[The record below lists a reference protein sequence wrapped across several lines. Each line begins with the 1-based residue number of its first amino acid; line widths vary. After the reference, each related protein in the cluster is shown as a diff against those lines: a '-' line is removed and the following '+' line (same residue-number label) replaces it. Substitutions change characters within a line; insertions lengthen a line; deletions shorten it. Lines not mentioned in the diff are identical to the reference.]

1 MKISVQKITL
11 IGIFTAFSLIIFM
24 VEAQFPV
31 MPIGGMKLGL
41 ANIVTMAAMLFVGR
55 KEAGLSLL
63 LRIVLAAGLYGTVVS
78 FAFSL
83 TGGILAYFA
92 MCIAVSRVGENQL
105 WVTSVFG
112 GFFHNIGQLCAAA
125 VISGTWAVFSLLPY
139 LIISGILT
147 GTLNGLIL
155 QRLWKSPLRKK
166 ITAASGA
173 YLMTAVL
180 FYSQFSQKQA
190 FHKVAFLHFR
200 LVRNR

>member
-1 MKISVQKITL
+1 MKISVQKIAL
-11 IGIFTAFSLIIFM
+11 IGIFTALSLIIFM

-41 ANIVTMAAMLFVGR
+41 ANIVTMTV
-55 KEAGLSLL
+55 LL
-63 LRIVLAAGLYGTVVS
+63 LRIILAAGLYGTVVS

-83 TGGILAYFA
+83 TGGILAYLA

-155 QRLWKSPLRKK
+155 QRLWKSPLRK
-166 ITAASGA
+166 
-173 YLMTAVL
+173 
-180 FYSQFSQKQA
+180 YSIK
-190 FHKVAFLHFR
+190 R
-200 LVRNR
+200 

>member
-11 IGIFTAFSLIIFM
+11 IGIFTALSLIIFM

-41 ANIVTMAAMLFVGR
+41 ANIVTMTAMLFIGR
-55 KEAGLSLL
+55 KEAGLVLL
-63 LRIVLAAGLYGTVVS
+63 LRIILAAGLYGTVVS

-83 TGGILAYFA
+83 TGGFLAYLA

-155 QRLWKSPLRKK
+155 QRLWKSPLRK
-166 ITAASGA
+166 
-173 YLMTAVL
+173 
-180 FYSQFSQKQA
+180 YSIK
-190 FHKVAFLHFR
+190 R
-200 LVRNR
+200 

>member
-63 LRIVLAAGLYGTVVS
+63 LRIVLAS

-155 QRLWKSPLRKK
+155 QRLWKSPLRK
-166 ITAASGA
+166 
-173 YLMTAVL
+173 
-180 FYSQFSQKQA
+180 YSIK
-190 FHKVAFLHFR
+190 R
-200 LVRNR
+200 

>member
-92 MCIAVSRVGENQL
+92 MC
-105 WVTSVFG
+105 
-112 GFFHNIGQLCAAA
+112 GF
-125 VISGTWAVFSLLPY
+125 
-139 LIISGILT
+139 
-147 GTLNGLIL
+147 
-155 QRLWKSPLRKK
+155 KSW
-166 ITAASGA
+166 
-173 YLMTAVL
+173 
-180 FYSQFSQKQA
+180 
-190 FHKVAFLHFR
+190 
-200 LVRNR
+200 

>member
-1 MKISVQKITL
+1 MKISVQKIAL
-11 IGIFTAFSLIIFM
+11 IGIFTALSLIIFM

-41 ANIVTMAAMLFVGR
+41 ANIVTMAAMLFIGR
-55 KEAGLSLL
+55 KEAGLVLL

-78 FAFSL
+78 FTFSL
-83 TGGILAYFA
+83 TGGILAYLA
-92 MCIAVSRVGENQL
+92 MCIAVLRVGENQL

-139 LIISGILT
+139 LTISGILT

-155 QRLWKSPLRKK
+155 QRLWKSPLRK
-166 ITAASGA
+166 
-173 YLMTAVL
+173 
-180 FYSQFSQKQA
+180 YSIK
-190 FHKVAFLHFR
+190 R
-200 LVRNR
+200 

>member
-11 IGIFTAFSLIIFM
+11 IGIFTALSLIIFM

-41 ANIVTMAAMLFVGR
+41 ANIVTMAAMLFIGR
-55 KEAGLSLL
+55 KEAGLVLL

-83 TGGILAYFA
+83 TGGILAYLT

-155 QRLWKSPLRKK
+155 QRLWKSPLRK
-166 ITAASGA
+166 
-173 YLMTAVL
+173 
-180 FYSQFSQKQA
+180 YSIK
-190 FHKVAFLHFR
+190 R
-200 LVRNR
+200 

>member
-11 IGIFTAFSLIIFM
+11 IGIFTALSLIIFM

-41 ANIVTMAAMLFVGR
+41 ANIITLLLLRHYTLKETSLANIVTMAAMLFIGR
-55 KEAGLSLL
+55 KEAGLVLL
-63 LRIVLAAGLYGTVVS
+63 LRIILAAGLYGTVVS

-83 TGGILAYFA
+83 TGGILAYIA
-92 MCIAVSRVGENQL
+92 MFIAVSRVGENQL

-155 QRLWKSPLRKK
+155 QRLWKSPLRK
-166 ITAASGA
+166 
-173 YLMTAVL
+173 
-180 FYSQFSQKQA
+180 YSIK
-190 FHKVAFLHFR
+190 R
-200 LVRNR
+200 

>member
-11 IGIFTAFSLIIFM
+11 IGIFTALSLIIFM

-55 KEAGLSLL
+55 KEAGLVLL

-83 TGGILAYFA
+83 TGGILAYLA
-92 MCIAVSRVGENQL
+92 MYIAVSRVGENQL

-112 GFFHNIGQLCAAA
+112 GFFHNIGQLCAA

-155 QRLWKSPLRKK
+155 QRLWKSPLRK
-166 ITAASGA
+166 
-173 YLMTAVL
+173 
-180 FYSQFSQKQA
+180 YSIK
-190 FHKVAFLHFR
+190 R
-200 LVRNR
+200 

>member
-11 IGIFTAFSLIIFM
+11 IGIFTALSLIIFM

-41 ANIVTMAAMLFVGR
+41 ANIVTMAAMLFIGR
-55 KEAGLSLL
+55 KEAGLVLL
-63 LRIVLAAGLYGTVVS
+63 LRI
-78 FAFSL
+78 
-83 TGGILAYFA
+83 
-92 MCIAVSRVGENQL
+92 
-105 WVTSVFG
+105 VFG

-155 QRLWKSPLRKK
+155 QRLWKSPLRK
-166 ITAASGA
+166 
-173 YLMTAVL
+173 
-180 FYSQFSQKQA
+180 YSIK
-190 FHKVAFLHFR
+190 R
-200 LVRNR
+200 

>member
-11 IGIFTAFSLIIFM
+11 IGIITALSLIIFM
-24 VEAQFPV
+24 VEAQFPD

-41 ANIVTMAAMLFVGR
+41 ANIVTMAAM
-55 KEAGLSLL
+55 L

-83 TGGILAYFA
+83 TGGILAYLA
-92 MCIAVSRVGENQL
+92 MYIAVSRVGENQL

-155 QRLWKSPLRKK
+155 QRLWKSPLRK
-166 ITAASGA
+166 
-173 YLMTAVL
+173 
-180 FYSQFSQKQA
+180 YSIK
-190 FHKVAFLHFR
+190 R
-200 LVRNR
+200 

>member
-11 IGIFTAFSLIIFM
+11 IGIFTALSLIIFM

-41 ANIVTMAAMLFVGR
+41 ANIVTMAAMLFIGR
-55 KEAGLSLL
+55 KEAGLVLL
-63 LRIVLAAGLYGTVVS
+63 LRIILAAGLYGTVVS
-78 FAFSL
+78 FAFS
-83 TGGILAYFA
+83 
-92 MCIAVSRVGENQL
+92 RVGENQL
-105 WVTSVFG
+105 CGTSVFG

-155 QRLWKSPLRKK
+155 QRLWKSPLRK
-166 ITAASGA
+166 
-173 YLMTAVL
+173 
-180 FYSQFSQKQA
+180 YSIK
-190 FHKVAFLHFR
+190 R
-200 LVRNR
+200 

>member
-1 MKISVQKITL
+1 MKISVQKIAL
-11 IGIFTAFSLIIFM
+11 IGIFTALSLIIFM

-41 ANIVTMAAMLFVGR
+41 ANIVTMTAMLFIGR
-55 KEAGLSLL
+55 KEAGLVLL
-63 LRIVLAAGLYGTVVS
+63 LRIILAAGLYGTVVS

-83 TGGILAYFA
+83 TGGILVYLA

-155 QRLWKSPLRKK
+155 QRLWKSPLRK
-166 ITAASGA
+166 
-173 YLMTAVL
+173 
-180 FYSQFSQKQA
+180 YSIK
-190 FHKVAFLHFR
+190 R
-200 LVRNR
+200 

>member
-11 IGIFTAFSLIIFM
+11 IGIFTALSLIIFM

-41 ANIVTMAAMLFVGR
+41 ANIVTMAAMLFIGR
-55 KEAGLSLL
+55 KEAGLVLL

-83 TGGILAYFA
+83 TGGILAYLA
-92 MCIAVSRVGENQL
+92 MCIAVLRVGENQL

-155 QRLWKSPLRKK
+155 QRLWKSPLRK
-166 ITAASGA
+166 
-173 YLMTAVL
+173 
-180 FYSQFSQKQA
+180 YSIK
-190 FHKVAFLHFR
+190 R
-200 LVRNR
+200 

>member
-1 MKISVQKITL
+1 MKISVQKIAL
-11 IGIFTAFSLIIFM
+11 IGIFTALSLVIFM

-41 ANIVTMAAMLFVGR
+41 ANIVTMAAMLFIGR
-55 KEAGLSLL
+55 KEAG

-83 TGGILAYFA
+83 TGGILAYLA

-155 QRLWKSPLRKK
+155 QRLWKSPLRK
-166 ITAASGA
+166 
-173 YLMTAVL
+173 
-180 FYSQFSQKQA
+180 YSIK
-190 FHKVAFLHFR
+190 R
-200 LVRNR
+200 

>member
-1 MKISVQKITL
+1 MKISVQKICPYR
-11 IGIFTAFSLIIFM
+11 IFHRLVTYHFHGGGTVSCYAHRRHEAWTCQYRHNGSNAFCRKKR
-24 VEAQFPV
+24 
-31 MPIGGMKLGL
+31 GRLG
-41 ANIVTMAAMLFVGR
+41 AAFEDSPCG
-55 KEAGLSLL
+55 
-63 LRIVLAAGLYGTVVS
+63 GLYGTVVS

-83 TGGILAYFA
+83 TGGILAYLA

-155 QRLWKSPLRKK
+155 QRLWKSPLRK
-166 ITAASGA
+166 
-173 YLMTAVL
+173 
-180 FYSQFSQKQA
+180 YSIK
-190 FHKVAFLHFR
+190 R
-200 LVRNR
+200 

>member
-1 MKISVQKITL
+1 M
-11 IGIFTAFSLIIFM
+11 
-24 VEAQFPV
+24 
-31 MPIGGMKLGL
+31 
-41 ANIVTMAAMLFVGR
+41 
-55 KEAGLSLL
+55 LL

-83 TGGILAYFA
+83 TGGILAYIA

-155 QRLWKSPLRKK
+155 QRLWKSPLRK
-166 ITAASGA
+166 
-173 YLMTAVL
+173 
-180 FYSQFSQKQA
+180 YSIK
-190 FHKVAFLHFR
+190 R
-200 LVRNR
+200 